1 MSEPADG
8 SALLQA
14 PPSSVRRSSN
24 LLEAILVVVAFA
36 SGVGLTA
43 FAMATEP
50 KEAEFRAGPASPTAA
65 PSPSAPSPSATGG
78 TGPSPSPEPANEG
91 PVLFASATS
100 GFTPGS
106 ALGCEADVFWE
117 WQPDPSNNP
126 PFGATA
132 RIRVTG
138 PGIAGIHEAKLT
150 RRGLRLELHVSL
162 SGDDR
167 WSARPLSVGDRPI
180 TEFPL
185 EVSSQYPFC

>member
-1 MSEPADG
+1 MSEPSGAP
-8 SALLQA
+8 AIPPA
-14 PPSSVRRSSN
+14 PPSSVGRSAH
-24 LLEAILVVVAFA
+24 LLEVILVAVAFA
-36 SGVGLTA
+36 GGLGLTA
-43 FAMATEP
+43 FAKATEP
-50 KEAEFRAGPASPTAA
+50 KEAVIGAAPASPSPV
-65 PSPSAPSPSATGG
+65 PSPSSPAPAPTGG
-78 TGPSPSPEPANEG
+78 TGSSPSPEPANEG
-91 PVLFASATS
+91 PLLFASATS
-100 GFTPGS
+100 GFLPGS
-106 ALGCEADVFWE
+106 TLGCEADVFWE
-117 WQPDPSNNP
+117 WVPDRSTDP

-185 EVSSQYPFC
+185 EVSSQSFC